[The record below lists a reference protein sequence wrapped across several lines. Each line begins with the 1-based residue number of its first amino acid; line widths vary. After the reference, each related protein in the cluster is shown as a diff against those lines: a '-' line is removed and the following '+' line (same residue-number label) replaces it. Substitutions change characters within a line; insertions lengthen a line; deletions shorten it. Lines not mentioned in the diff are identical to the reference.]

1 MKKWI
6 IILIVLMII
15 AIVPIVLLLMQYQS
29 EKNEI
34 TKFNLEYEQYKDK
47 TTYGT
52 NVASLINYTINNNK
66 NHNIEK
72 DENGKYIDDDK
83 YCVKIEIKMPNSEE
97 EMSTYDMETIASLG
111 VERFVRN
118 FNVLEFKCI
127 DINHNSYGRVSRLVF
142 ELSE

>member
-6 IILIVLMII
+6 IILIVLVII

-29 EKNEI
+29 EKNDI
-34 TKFNLEYEQYKDK
+34 TRFNLEYEQYKDK

-52 NVASLINYTINNNK
+52 SVASLINYAINNNK
-66 NHNIEK
+66 KHDIQK

-97 EMSTYDMETIASLG
+97 EISTYDMETIATLG

-118 FNVLEFKCI
+118 FNVLDFKCSNI
-127 DINHNSYGRVSRLVF
+127 TYNSYGRVSKLVF